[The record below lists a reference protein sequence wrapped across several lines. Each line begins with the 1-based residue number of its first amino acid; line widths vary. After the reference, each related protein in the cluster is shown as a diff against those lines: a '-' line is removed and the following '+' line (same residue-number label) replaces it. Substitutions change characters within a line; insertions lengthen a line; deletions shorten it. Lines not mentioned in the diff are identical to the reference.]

1 MELVIQEDN
10 KIKDETV
17 DLQNLMDFVN
27 NKLENNENNE
37 NSEYEAQKLY
47 YDLNYTVSE
56 IKLFLKYYDISYRKM
71 KKENMIQCL
80 VLFEMNKD
88 NESIVSM
95 RKQMWFYLK
104 ELQSDSFFKQFVLI
118 N

>member
-1 MELVIQEDN
+1 MELVVQEDN
-10 KIKDETV
+10 KIKNEKN
-17 DLQNLMDFVN
+17 DLENLMNFVN
-27 NKLENNENNE
+27 SKLESNK
-37 NSEYEAQKLY
+37 NSEYEAQLLY
-47 YDLNYTVSE
+47 YNLNYTVPE